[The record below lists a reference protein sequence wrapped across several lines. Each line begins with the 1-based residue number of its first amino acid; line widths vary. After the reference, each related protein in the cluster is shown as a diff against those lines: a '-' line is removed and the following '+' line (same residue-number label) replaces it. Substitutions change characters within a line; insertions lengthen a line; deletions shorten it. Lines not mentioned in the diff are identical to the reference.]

1 LNTIRRKITKIC
13 AVVPFYNEKDS
24 INKLIERTVPF
35 IDKLILVND
44 GSTDGTESIINFSD
58 KIILINFKNN
68 LGKGAA
74 LTAGFNESIKYGYDV
89 TITLDADLQHPPE
102 EIPNFIREMEKY
114 DILIGNRLNNIKNMP
129 LQRVFSNKLTS
140 FFMSLKTKIKLPD
153 TQCGF
158 RAYRNDA
165 LKNILPKSKGYEA
178 ESEIIINAAR
188 QNYRIGFIKIPTI
201 YANEKSK
208 MKPVET
214 IIGFIKILFI

>member
-1 LNTIRRKITKIC
+1 
-13 AVVPFYNEKDS
+13 
-24 INKLIERTVPF
+24 VPF

-74 LTAGFNESIKYGYDV
+74 LTAGFN
-89 TITLDADLQHPPE
+89 DLQHPPE
-102 EIPNFIREMEKY
+102 EIPNFIKEMEKY